1 MYSGLVGGFPTTF
14 GTSGLLYRSNKLMY
28 DRVTF
33 SLWSQLL
40 GEPVIGPL
48 ADSGIK
54 LDFFPSVLT
63 TWGEWLEEHPDTTV
77 LSPVTGFYLP
87 QFYTHERDASSIYF
101 DYRSDPDRRFA
112 VWNRDDRLD
121 LKAEILGLSVG
132 DVHKAYPLEALQ
144 SEGLV
149 NDVVGGAEV
158 VIVASEDSS
167 STRVYARDGLEFA
180 ATGAA
185 GPGGRPQ
192 TLVDADGM
200 EWRVT
205 EEGLVNA
212 TDPSR
217 ILPRIPSRLAFWF
230 GWFAFHPDTLFHS
243 SEGDSP

>member
-87 QFYTHERDASSIYF
+87 QSYTHERDESSIYF

-112 VWNRDDRLD
+112 GWNRDDRLD

-149 NDVVGGAEV
+149 NDVVGDARV

-167 STRVYARDGLEFA
+167 SARVYAREGHEFA
-180 ATGAA
+180 ATGSAR
-185 GPGGRPQ
+185 PGGQPQ
-192 TLVDADGM
+192 TLVDLDGM

-205 EEGLVNA
+205 EEALVNP
-212 TDPSR
+212 TDPSET
-217 ILPRIPSRLAFWF
+217 LPRIPSRLTFWF
-230 GWFAFHPDTLFHS
+230 GWFAFHPDTLFY
-243 SEGDSP
+243 EGS

>member
-1 MYSGLVGGFPTTF
+1 MYSGLLEGFPTTF
-14 GTSGLLYRSNKLMY
+14 ATSGLLYRSNKLMY
-28 DRVTF
+28 DRATF

-48 ADSGIK
+48 AGSEIK

-63 TWGEWLEEHPDTTV
+63 TWSEWIEEHPDTTV

-87 QFYTHERDASSIYF
+87 QSYTHEQDPSSIYF

-121 LKAEILGLSVG
+121 LKAEVLGLSVD
-132 DVHKAYPLEALQ
+132 DVHKAYPLDALQ
-144 SEGLV
+144 AEVVV

-158 VIVASEDSS
+158 VIVSSKDSS
-167 STRVYARDGLEFA
+167 STRVYAREGRTFA
-180 ATGAA
+180 ATGPA
-185 GPGGRPQ
+185 GPGGQPQ
-192 TLVDADGM
+192 TLVDEDGM

-212 TDPSR
+212 SEASR
-217 ILPRIPSRLAFWF
+217 MLPRIPSRLTFWF
-230 GWFAFHPDTLFHS
+230 GWFEFHPDTLFY
-243 SEGDSP
+243 EAP